1 MEETRRASTRGKKKP
16 PRYIIPNHYE
26 QCSSAWKLS
35 KKGSRQHSKALQF
48 AVCTVELH
56 SQVLE
61 ALEVAHRAG
70 DFTMELVAGE
80 IKSLEVCQLANL
92 CWDWPTYVV
101 VLQETAPS
109 KDQKK
114 EKKIS
119 FNSNKNWSWQGYSAN
134 AHPWTDVR
142 KKHYSHSLKIGQV
155 ADAWREQA
163 REMLAWSFPE
173 KYSDNIQTSSR
184 WEDAGANNM

>member
-1 MEETRRASTRGKKKP
+1 MNSAAVLENCLKRGAGP
-16 PRYIIPNHYE
+16 
-26 QCSSAWKLS
+26 
-35 KKGSRQHSKALQF
+35 KALQF

-119 FNSNKNWSWQGYSAN
+119 FNSNKNWS
-134 AHPWTDVR
+134 
-142 KKHYSHSLKIGQV
+142 
-155 ADAWREQA
+155 
-163 REMLAWSFPE
+163 
-173 KYSDNIQTSSR
+173 
-184 WEDAGANNM
+184 

>member
-1 MEETRRASTRGKKKP
+1 M
-16 PRYIIPNHYE
+16 
-26 QCSSAWKLS
+26 S

-61 ALEVAHRAG
+61 ALKVAHRAG
-70 DFTMELVAGE
+70 DFTTELVAGE

-119 FNSNKNWSWQGYSAN
+119 FNSNKNWSCQGYSTN

-142 KKHYSHSLKIGQV
+142 KKHHSHNLKIGQV

-173 KYSDNIQTSSR
+173 KYSEYSDKQQMRGRMRVAHNVFKVWWRDSASTIYVTMYCSL
-184 WEDAGANNM
+184 